1 MALETHDLISFL
13 WSVICKWPVI
23 NVTLT
28 NFENSNSKYK
38 TSRVFSNRINE
49 IILALNVCTG
59 HKHQLGT
66 SVVCIS
72 AHQGYLCY
80 IFTKNL

>member
-49 IILALNVCTG
+49 IILALNV
-59 HKHQLGT
+59 
-66 SVVCIS
+66 
-72 AHQGYLCY
+72 
-80 IFTKNL
+80 